1 MKAKG
6 IFIGRDLAADGGLCL
21 APEDERARE
30 IARELVN
37 SDKKA
42 LVWVH
47 TARYPEHH
55 RFAFAVMQKIADAIG
70 VPVEAVLLSLKY
82 ETGRFD
88 YVELVDGSIK
98 ENPHSIKFESMDQ
111 AEFQKFW
118 DDVLVVLREK
128 WMPRMADD
136 VFVEIQEMIAGKVD
150 Q

>member
-6 IFIGRDLAADGGLCL
+6 IFDAVGGDALH
-21 APEDERARE
+21 PIDQRAHQIINEMGDR
-30 IARELVN
+30 
-37 SDKKA
+37 KA

-55 RFAFAVMQKIADAIG
+55 KFAFAVMQKIADAIG

-88 YVELVDGSIK
+88 YIQLVDGSIK
-98 ENPHSIKFESMDQ
+98 EDPHSISFESMDQ
-111 AEFQKFW
+111 ADFQKFW
-118 DDVLVVLREK
+118 DDVLVVLTEK

-136 VFVEIQEMIAGKVD
+136 VFAEIRDMIRGERR
-150 Q
+150 

>member
-6 IFIGRDLAADGGLCL
+6 IFDAVGGDALH
-21 APEDERARE
+21 PQDRRAHE
-30 IARELVN
+30 IINEMG
-37 SDKKA
+37 DKKA

-88 YVELVDGSIK
+88 YV
-98 ENPHSIKFESMDQ
+98 
-111 AEFQKFW
+111 
-118 DDVLVVLREK
+118 
-128 WMPRMADD
+128 
-136 VFVEIQEMIAGKVD
+136 
-150 Q
+150 

>member
-6 IFIGRDLAADGGLCL
+6 IFDAVGGDALH
-21 APEDERARE
+21 PQDRRAHE
-30 IARELVN
+30 IINEMG
-37 SDKKA
+37 DKKA

-128 WMPRMADD
+128 WMPKMADD

>member
-1 MKAKG
+1 MKTKG
-6 IFIGRDLAADGGLCL
+6 IFARGKDQNGDPALYPCDK
-21 APEDERARE
+21 RATE
-30 IARELVN
+30 ICGELEP
-37 SDKKA
+37 DKKA

-88 YVELVDGSIK
+88 FIQLVDGSVI
-98 ENPHSIKFESMDQ
+98 ESPHSIKFESMDQ

-118 DDVLVVLREK
+118 DDVLVVLTEK
-128 WMPRMADD
+128 WMPKMRTDLYE
-136 VFVEIQEMIAGKVD
+136 EIRHMLAGERK
-150 Q
+150 

>member
-55 RFAFAVMQKIADAIG
+55 RFAFAIMQKIADAIG
-70 VPVEAVLLSLKY
+70 VPVETVLLSLKY

-88 YVELVDGSIK
+88 YIQLVDGGIV
-98 ENPHSIKFESMDQ
+98 ENPHSIAFESMDQ
-111 AEFQKFW
+111 ADFQKFW
-118 DDVLVVLREK
+118 DDVLEVLKDR
-128 WMPRMADD
+128 WMPKMAED
-136 VFVEIQEMIAGKVD
+136 VFAEIRDMITGERR
-150 Q
+150 